1 MKSLMTELQ
10 SCGVHFIRCIK
21 PNDELVPDKLDNKY
35 AMK

>member
-21 PNDELVPDKLDNKY
+21 PNNELIPNYLDLKY
-35 AMK
+35 SLK